1 MGLEWL
7 LNRALNFDTECAMC
21 ISNEKSS
28 ISKYLSSSFSQF
40 NPAQKPKAQK
50 IIIDLS
56 ILESGSTVLAFDN
69 SLYSKYILNVGEI
82 MKASLEHNSSA
93 HILFRYFM
101 FLVFHAYGSL
111 CFVIFGDIEDRY
123 DLRLTSQLSDP
134 VR

>member
-1 MGLEWL
+1 
-7 LNRALNFDTECAMC
+7 MC
-21 ISNEKSS
+21 ISNEKGS

-69 SLYSKYILNVGEI
+69 SLYSKYILSVGEI

-93 HILFRYFM
+93 HIL
-101 FLVFHAYGSL
+101 LISAFHGLMAEKLYLSL
-111 CFVIFGDIEDRY
+111 FVVCSFVCPAMVTPDQISIY
-123 DLRLTSQLSDP
+123 TCKKALY
-134 VR
+134 

>member
-7 LNRALNFDTECAMC
+7 LNRALNFDTECVFQMKKFNFK
-21 ISNEKSS
+21 ISLKQ
-28 ISKYLSSSFSQF
+28 FSQF

-50 IIIDLS
+50 FIIDMS